1 MKASVSAVLYESETL
16 SLPYLDAH
24 FVSADQVRNRLK
36 RVEPNV
42 AMTAWEGAS
51 FEKRELAA
59 VPVRWLGD
67 LPEDE
72 IADIYAILERP
83 KPG

>member
-1 MKASVSAVLYESETL
+1 
-16 SLPYLDAH
+16 
-24 FVSADQVRNRLK
+24 
-36 RVEPNV
+36 
-42 AMTAWEGAS
+42 MTAWEGAS

-59 VPVRWLGD
+59 APVHWLH
-67 LPEDE
+67 EDE